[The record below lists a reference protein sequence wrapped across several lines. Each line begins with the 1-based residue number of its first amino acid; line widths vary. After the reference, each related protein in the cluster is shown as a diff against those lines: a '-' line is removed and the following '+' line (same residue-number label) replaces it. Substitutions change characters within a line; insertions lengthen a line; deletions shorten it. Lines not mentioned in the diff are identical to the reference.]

1 MQPLNWYLHRARAM
15 SPAEV
20 AWRVRSELRDAIDRF
35 RIPLGIVPRLPKG
48 APAGG
53 GASGG
58 FRTTDIVPGAW
69 NGEPSDPRIRGWSE
83 RLKGRADALLGNR
96 VTFFNLEKVF
106 LGDPIDWN
114 RDHESGKP
122 GPRRLS
128 QTIDYRDFTV
138 TGDAKMVWEP
148 NRHHH
153 LVVLGRAYRAFGDPL
168 YAAEAIRQIAS
179 WIDDNPF
186 GCGMNW
192 RSPLELGIRIINWV
206 WALDLVR
213 DHRDRPRGFDDRVR
227 ETAWRHLR
235 EVAGRYSR
243 GSSANNHLIGEAAG
257 VFVGSAWFPDLPGA
271 SGWKEESREILSRE
285 ILRQTYADGCTRE
298 QALGYHLFVLQFF
311 LVAGI
316 VGKRI
321 GMDFPAPYWERVG
334 KMLEF
339 AGALSEGGPLPPF
352 GDCDDGYVLDL
363 AGGGNDV
370 HELLAIGAVFLERPD
385 FLPGADG
392 SGEAAWWLLGARS
405 TNRLDAF
412 RSSRKGR
419 RARSI
424 AFPESGFY
432 LLQRGSVEG
441 EDRVSVLFDCAELG
455 YGSIAAHGHAD
466 ALSFTLRVGGR
477 DVFVDPGT
485 FDYFAYPEWRN
496 YFRTT
501 AAHNTLEIDGI
512 DQSVMLGP
520 FLWGSRAHARCIR
533 FETEGEGGIVV
544 GEHDGYARLP
554 APVRHSRTLGMDPG
568 SGVIEVIDEIESGGA
583 HDVRILF
590 HVSEECTVEMDGTS
604 TARIG
609 VGPSTVLLDVDP
621 ALVVALVSGIESP
634 IFGWVSRGYHR
645 KSPSTTIVARGR
657 TRGNARF
664 RFRVRIVRRD
674 ISDLSKEVRD

>member
-1 MQPLNWYLHRARAM
+1 MQPLNWYFHRARTM

-20 AWRVRSELRDAIDRF
+20 AWRVRSELRDAVDRL

-48 APAGG
+48 APAGR

-58 FRTTDIVPGAW
+58 FRTTDIVTGAW
-69 NGEPSDPRIRGWSE
+69 NGEPSDPRIPGWSE

-114 RDHESGKP
+114 RDHDSGRP

-206 WALDLVR
+206 WALDLI
-213 DHRDRPRGFDDRVR
+213 HPQRDRPRGFDDRVR
-227 ETAWRHLR
+227 ETVWRHLR

-271 SGWKEESREILSRE
+271 GGWKEESREILSRE
-285 ILRQTYADGCTRE
+285 ILRQTHADGCTRE

-321 GMDFPAPYWERVG
+321 GMDFPPSYWERAG

-339 AGALSEGGPLPPF
+339 AGALSEGGPLPLF
-352 GDCDDGYVLDL
+352 GDCDEGYVLDL

-370 HELLAIGAVFLERPD
+370 HELLAIGARLF
-385 FLPGADG
+385 PGAGFPPGAAG
-392 SGEAAWWLLGARS
+392 SGEAAWWLLGPGAPDRRDGFLPPRADV
-405 TNRLDAF
+405 RLC
-412 RSSRKGR
+412 SKS
-419 RARSI
+419 
-424 AFPESGFY
+424 FPESGFY
-432 LLQRGSVEG
+432 LLQSGSLEG

-485 FDYFAYPEWRN
+485 FDYFAYPEWRT

-501 AAHNTLEIDGI
+501 AAHNTLEIDGK

-520 FLWGSRAHARCIR
+520 FLWGCRAHSRCIR
-533 FETEGEGGIVV
+533 FEAEGEGGIVA

-554 APVRHSRTLGMDPG
+554 APARHSRTIGMDAE
-568 SGVIEVIDEIESGGA
+568 SGVIDVIDEIESDGA
-583 HDVRILF
+583 HDIRIFF
-590 HVSEECTVEMDGTS
+590 HAAEDCAVAMEGAS
-604 TARIG
+604 TIRIG
-609 VGPSTVLLDVDP
+609 VGTSVVLLDVDT
-621 ALVVALVSGIESP
+621 ALTVTLLSGSEAP
-634 IFGWVSRGYHR
+634 ISGWVSRGYHR

-657 TRGNARF
+657 TRGNTRF
-664 RFRVRIVRRD
+664 RCIMRVGLNECGTGD
-674 ISDLSKEVRD
+674 

>member
-1 MQPLNWYLHRARAM
+1 MQPLNWYFHRVRTM
-15 SPAEV
+15 SSAEI
-20 AWRVRSELRDAIDRF
+20 AWRVRSELRDAVDRV

-48 APAGG
+48 ASAGL

-69 NGEPSDPRIRGWSE
+69 TREPADPGILPGWSE
-83 RLKGRADALLGNR
+83 RLKGRADALLDNR

-168 YAAEAIRQIAS
+168 YAEAVHRQIAS
-179 WIDDNPF
+179 WIDANPF
-186 GCGMNW
+186 GYGMNW

-206 WALDLVR
+206 WALDLVSDRGDRR
-213 DHRDRPRGFDDRVR
+213 DGFDRKVL
-227 ETAWRHLR
+227 ETVWRHLWEITR
-235 EVAGRYSR
+235 KYSQ

-257 VFVGSAWFPDLPGA
+257 VFIGSAYFADLPRA
-271 SGWKEESREILSRE
+271 KGWKAESHEILSRE
-285 ILRQTYADGCTRE
+285 IVRQTYPDGCTRE

-316 VGKRI
+316 VGKKI
-321 GMDFPAPYWERVG
+321 GMDFGPRYWERVG
-334 KMLEF
+334 KMLDF
-339 AGALSEGGPLPPF
+339 AATLSEGGPLPFF

-363 AGGGNDV
+363 HGGGSDV
-370 HELLAIGAVFLERPD
+370 RELLAVGAALFERPD
-385 FLPGADG
+385 WRRMADD
-392 SGEAAWWLLGARS
+392 SKEAAYWLLGSDALEQ
-405 TNRLDAF
+405 LDALPLAGEGVQL
-412 RSSRKGR
+412 RSK
-419 RARSI
+419 
-424 AFPESGFY
+424 AFPESGHY
-432 LLQRGSVEG
+432 LLQCGALGE

-485 FDYFAYPEWRN
+485 FDYFTYPEWRT

-501 AAHNTLEIDGI
+501 ASHNTLEIDGR

-520 FLWGSRAHARCIR
+520 FLWGSRANASCTR
-533 FETEGEGGIVV
+533 FETEGSGGVV
-544 GEHDGYARLP
+544 CGAHDGYGRLP
-554 APVRHSRTLGMDPG
+554 IPARHSRTIAMDAG
-568 SGVIEVIDEIESGGA
+568 SRVVDVTDEIQSNGA
-583 HDVRILF
+583 HDVRIFF
-590 HVSEECTVEMDGTS
+590 HAAEDCSVGTDGESTV
-604 TARIG
+604 RIG
-609 VGPSTVLLDVDP
+609 AGSSVVTLEIDP
-621 ALVVALVSGIESP
+621 ALAVTLVSGSEAP
-634 IFGWVSRGYHR
+634 IAGWVSRGYHR

-657 TRGNARF
+657 SHGDTRF
-664 RFRVRIVRRD
+664 RFRIRVAGNESGSGR
-674 ISDLSKEVRD
+674 

>member
-1 MQPLNWYLHRARAM
+1 MQPLNWYFHRARTM

-20 AWRVRSELRDAIDRF
+20 AWRVRSELRDAVDRL

-48 APAGG
+48 APAGR

-58 FRTTDIVPGAW
+58 FRTTDIVTGAW
-69 NGEPSDPRIRGWSE
+69 NGEPSDPRIPGWSE

-114 RDHESGKP
+114 RDHDSGRP

-153 LVVLGRAYRAFGDPL
+153 LVVLGRAYRAFGDPV

-213 DHRDRPRGFDDRVR
+213 AHGDRPRGFDDRVR
-227 ETAWRHLR
+227 ETVWRHLR

-271 SGWKEESREILSRE
+271 GGWKEESREILSRE

-321 GMDFPAPYWERVG
+321 GMDFPPPYWERVG

-339 AGALSEGGPLPPF
+339 AGALSEGGPLPLF
-352 GDCDDGYVLDL
+352 GDCDEGYVLDL

-370 HELLAIGAVFLERPD
+370 HELLAIGARLF
-385 FLPGADG
+385 PGAGFPPGAAG
-392 SGEAAWWLLGARS
+392 SGEAAWWLLGPGAPDRRDGFLPPRANVRLRS
-405 TNRLDAF
+405 
-412 RSSRKGR
+412 RS
-419 RARSI
+419 
-424 AFPESGFY
+424 FPESGFY
-432 LLQRGSVEG
+432 LLQSGSLEG

-485 FDYFAYPEWRN
+485 FDYFAYPEWRT

-501 AAHNTLEIDGI
+501 AAHNTLEIDGK

-520 FLWGSRAHARCIR
+520 FLWGCRAHSRCIR
-533 FETEGEGGIVV
+533 FEAEGEGGIVA

-554 APVRHSRTLGMDPG
+554 APARHSRTIGMDAE
-568 SGVIEVIDEIESGGA
+568 SGVIDVIDEIESDGA
-583 HDVRILF
+583 HDIRIFF
-590 HVSEECTVEMDGTS
+590 HAAEDCAVAMEGAS
-604 TARIG
+604 TIRIG
-609 VGPSTVLLDVDP
+609 VGTSVVLLDVDP
-621 ALVVALVSGIESP
+621 ALTVTLLSGSEAP
-634 IFGWVSRGYHR
+634 ISGWVSRGYHR

-657 TRGNARF
+657 TRGNTRF
-664 RFRVRIVRRD
+664 RCIMRVG
-674 ISDLSKEVRD
+674 LKECGTGD